1 MDHEAKQ
8 AYNLGRRRPILLDM
22 SILLAVLA
30 AVAALGAVDALALK
44 FGAES
49 RPGFDEK
56 SPLV

>member
-1 MDHEAKQ
+1 MT
-8 AYNLGRRRPILLDM
+8 ILLV
-22 SILLAVLA
+22 ALA
-30 AVAALGAVDALALK
+30 AVVALGAVDALALK